1 MQTYQSDF
9 IADFKLGDNVVYNL
23 KICEQLYIARNAA
36 ETTDKLYFNKPI
48 ILQNVSITEALMYD
62 FIYRMK
68 WFRLEGVKSLPEQ
81 VLSHFKSKKIDKLNL
96 YIEHFKKH
104 SIFDNS
110 EFDIYEA
117 LDELRRLRN
126 RVHIQNDKYELEA
139 DDSKAFN
146 NDRLIM
152 SEKCLELTVK
162 VLSEKHSR
170 PIGGYVKSFTL
181 PYAAHFSN

>member
-9 IADFKLGDNVVYNL
+9 IAKFKLGDNIVYNL
-23 KICEQLYIARNAA
+23 KISNQLYAARNAA
-36 ETTDKLYFNKPI
+36 DAAEKLYFNKPI

-62 FIYRMK
+62 FIYRMRR
-68 WFRLEGVKSLPEQ
+68 FTLEGVKSLPEQ
-81 VLSHFKSKKIDKLNL
+81 VLWHFKSKKIDKLYS

-110 EFDIYEA
+110 DFNIYEA

-126 RVHIQNDKYELEA
+126 RVHIQNEKHELEA
-139 DDSKAFN
+139 DDRKAFN
-146 NDRLIM
+146 NDRLIL

-170 PIGGYVKSFTL
+170 PIGGYVQSFTL
-181 PYAAHFSN
+181 PYAAHFSD